1 MSEEPKV
8 FWHQLPQIRMTDKV
22 RVTLYG
28 KELKL
33 KRFWMWQMY
42 DQKYGVPIDSKTICI
57 ELEENERNQ

>member
-8 FWHQLPQIRMTDKV
+8 YWHQLPQIRTTDEV

-33 KRFWMWQMY
+33 KRFWTWQMY

-57 ELEENERNQ
+57 ELEEKE